1 MDNLYLCCSP
11 DWGSDVCNHPT
22 SIMSF
27 ISFALLLVSV
37 DKELGYEG
45 EGFAWL
51 EEKEKLEDL
60 SVLGAPYMGPK
71 IVEN

>member
-1 MDNLYLCCSP
+1 MDHLCLCYSS

-51 EEKEKLEDL
+51 EEKELEDF
-60 SVLGAPYMGPK
+60 SVSGAPYVGPK